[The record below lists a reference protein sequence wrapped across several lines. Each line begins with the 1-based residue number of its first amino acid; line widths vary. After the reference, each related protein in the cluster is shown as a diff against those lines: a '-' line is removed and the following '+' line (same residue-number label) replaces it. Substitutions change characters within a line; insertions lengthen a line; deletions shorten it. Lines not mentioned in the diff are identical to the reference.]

1 MRGIIK
7 MQVAEKFVSIDG
19 EGPHAGELAAFIRF
33 KGCNLDCDYCDTKWA
48 NRADCAANDE
58 TAEDLAAWV
67 QSTGTHNVT
76 LTGGEPL
83 LQKDIAPLI
92 ARLTETGHRVEI
104 ETNGSVSVE
113 ALSLLTPRPVFTLD
127 YKLPGSGME
136 SAMLTE
142 NYRYLAPGDSV
153 KFVSGSRED
162 LERAAEIIGKYRLTE
177 KCAVFI
183 SPVFGKIDP
192 ADIVAFL
199 LERRLNGVRLQ
210 LQLHKFIWDPN
221 KRGV

>member
-1 MRGIIK
+1 MTRYP
-7 MQVAEKFVSIDG
+7 VAELFASING
-19 EGPHAGELAAFIRF
+19 ESVRAGEPAVFVRF
-33 KGCNLDCDYCDTKWA
+33 RGCNLACSYCDTKWA
-48 NRADCAANDE
+48 NSPDCPVRMMTAEEIAE
-58 TAEDLAAWV
+58 TADRAGIAD
-67 QSTGTHNVT
+67 VT

-83 LQKDIAPLI
+83 LQKELDVLI
-92 ARLTETGHRVEI
+92 SRLTASGHRVEL

-113 ALSLLTPRPVFTLD
+113 ALSRLEPRPVFTLD

-142 NYRYLAPGDSV
+142 NYRFLAKEDSV

-162 LERAAEIIGKYRLTE
+162 LERAAEIIERYRLTE
-177 KCAVFI
+177 KCSVFI

-199 LERRLNGVRLQ
+199 LERRMNGVRLQ
-210 LQLHKFIWDPN
+210 LQLHKFIWDPE

>member
-1 MRGIIK
+1 MTYP
-7 MQVAEKFVSIDG
+7 VAEIFKSING
-19 EGPHAGELAAFIRF
+19 ESLRAGEAAVFVRF
-33 KGCNLDCDYCDTKWA
+33 RGCNLSCSFCDTRWA
-48 NRADCAANDE
+48 NRPDCPVTQM
-58 TAEDLAAWV
+58 TAEEIAAYADEAGI
-67 QSTGTHNVT
+67 TDVT

-83 LQKDIAPLI
+83 LQTDLARLI
-92 ARLTETGHRVEI
+92 ARLTASGHRVEI

-113 ALSLLTPRPVFTLD
+113 ALSRLEPRPVFTLD

-142 NYRYLAPGDSV
+142 NYRYLVPGDSV

-162 LERAAEIIGKYRLTE
+162 LERAAEIIAEYRLTE
-177 KCAVFI
+177 KCAIFI

-192 ADIVAFL
+192 ADIVTFL
-199 LERRLNGVRLQ
+199 LERKLNGVRLQ
-210 LQLHKFIWDPN
+210 LQLHKFIWDPD

>member
-1 MRGIIK
+1 MTRYP
-7 MQVAEKFVSIDG
+7 VAELFASING
-19 EGPHAGELAAFIRF
+19 ESVRAGEPAVFVRF
-33 KGCNLDCDYCDTKWA
+33 RGCNLACSYCDTKWA
-48 NRADCAANDE
+48 NRPDCPVRMM
-58 TAEDLAAWV
+58 TAEEIADYADRA
-67 QSTGTHNVT
+67 GIADVT

-83 LQKDIAPLI
+83 LQKELDVLI
-92 ARLTETGHRVEI
+92 SRLTASGHRVEL

-113 ALSLLTPRPVFTLD
+113 ALSRLEPRPVFTLD

-142 NYRYLAPGDSV
+142 NYRFLAKEDSV

-162 LERAAEIIGKYRLTE
+162 LERAAEIIERYRLTE
-177 KCAVFI
+177 KCSVFI

-199 LERRLNGVRLQ
+199 LERRMNGVRLQ
-210 LQLHKFIWDPN
+210 LQLHKFIWDPE

>member
-1 MRGIIK
+1 MTRYP
-7 MQVAEKFVSIDG
+7 VAELFASING
-19 EGPHAGELAAFIRF
+19 ESVRAGEPAVFVRF
-33 KGCNLDCDYCDTKWA
+33 RGCNLACSYCDTKWA
-48 NRADCAANDE
+48 NRPDCPVRMM
-58 TAEDLAAWV
+58 TAEEIADYADRA
-67 QSTGTHNVT
+67 GIADVT

-83 LQKDIAPLI
+83 LQKDPDVLI
-92 ARLTETGHRVEI
+92 SRLTASGHRVEL

-113 ALSLLTPRPVFTLD
+113 ALSRLEPRPVFTLD

-142 NYRYLAPGDSV
+142 NYRFLAKEDSV

-162 LERAAEIIGKYRLTE
+162 LERAAEIIERYRLTE
-177 KCAVFI
+177 KCSVFI

-199 LERRLNGVRLQ
+199 LERRMNGVRLQ
-210 LQLHKFIWDPN
+210 LQLHKFIWDPE

>member
-1 MRGIIK
+1 MTRYP
-7 MQVAEKFVSIDG
+7 VAELFASING
-19 EGPHAGELAAFIRF
+19 ESVRAGEPAVFVRF
-33 KGCNLDCDYCDTKWA
+33 RGCNLACSYCDTKWA
-48 NRADCAANDE
+48 NRPDCPVRMM
-58 TAEDLAAWV
+58 TAEEIADYADRA
-67 QSTGTHNVT
+67 GIADVT

-83 LQKDIAPLI
+83 LQKELDVLI
-92 ARLTETGHRVEI
+92 SRLTASGHRVEL

-113 ALSLLTPRPVFTLD
+113 ALSQLEPRPVFTLD

-142 NYRYLAPGDSV
+142 NYQFLAKEDSV

-162 LERAAEIIGKYRLTE
+162 LERAAEIIERYRLPE
-177 KCAVFI
+177 KCSVFI

-199 LERRLNGVRLQ
+199 LERRMNGVRLQ
-210 LQLHKFIWDPN
+210 LQLHKFIWDPE

>member
-1 MRGIIK
+1 MTRYP
-7 MQVAEKFVSIDG
+7 VAELFASING
-19 EGPHAGELAAFIRF
+19 ESVRAGEPAVFVRF
-33 KGCNLDCDYCDTKWA
+33 RGCNLACSYCDTKWA
-48 NRADCAANDE
+48 NRPDCPVRMM
-58 TAEDLAAWV
+58 TAEEIADYADRA
-67 QSTGTHNVT
+67 GIADVT

-83 LQKDIAPLI
+83 LQKELDVLI
-92 ARLTETGHRVEI
+92 SRLTASGHRVEL

-113 ALSLLTPRPVFTLD
+113 ALSRLDPRPVFTLD

-142 NYRYLAPGDSV
+142 NYRFLAKEDSV

-162 LERAAEIIGKYRLTE
+162 LERAAEIIERYRLTE
-177 KCAVFI
+177 KCSVFI

-199 LERRLNGVRLQ
+199 LERRMNGVRLQ
-210 LQLHKFIWDPN
+210 LQLHKFIWDPE

>member
-1 MRGIIK
+1 MTRYP
-7 MQVAEKFVSIDG
+7 VAELFASING
-19 EGPHAGELAAFIRF
+19 ESVRAGEPAVFVRF
-33 KGCNLDCDYCDTKWA
+33 RGCNLACSYCDTKWA
-48 NRADCAANDE
+48 NRPDCPVRMM
-58 TAEDLAAWV
+58 TAEEIADFADRA
-67 QSTGTHNVT
+67 GIADVT

-83 LQKDIAPLI
+83 LQKDPDVLI
-92 ARLTETGHRVEI
+92 SRLTASGHRVEL

-113 ALSLLTPRPVFTLD
+113 ALSRLEPRPVFTLD

-142 NYRYLAPGDSV
+142 NYRFLAKEDSV

-162 LERAAEIIGKYRLTE
+162 LERAAEIIERYRLTE
-177 KCAVFI
+177 KCSVFI

-199 LERRLNGVRLQ
+199 LERRMNGVRLQ
-210 LQLHKFIWDPN
+210 LQLHKFIWDPE